1 MIKAIEK
8 NFKWKQFSVQNQIDY
23 EKAIYSSVGF
33 IPFRDGDYNNWF
45 LFKIMHWPGAGIMLT
60 VGMLT
65 EAIAII
71 TLIVVLLKNIK

>member
-1 MIKAIEK
+1 MKKQYTVPLVLFLLGMAITIIG
-8 NFKWKQFSVQNQIDY
+8 S
-23 EKAIYSSVGF
+23 
-33 IPFRDGDYNNWF
+33 

>member
-1 MIKAIEK
+1 MKKQNTVPLVLFLLGMAITIIG
-8 NFKWKQFSVQNQIDY
+8 S
-23 EKAIYSSVGF
+23 
-33 IPFRDGDYNNWF
+33 

>member
-1 MIKAIEK
+1 MKKQYTVPMVLFLLGMAITIIG
-8 NFKWKQFSVQNQIDY
+8 S
-23 EKAIYSSVGF
+23 
-33 IPFRDGDYNNWF
+33 

-71 TLIVVLLKNIK
+71 TLIVVLLKNTK